1 MTADRH
7 LRDDL
12 LRSTAL
18 PAGDAA
24 WAPGGAPAPAEAAP
38 RRVLPLTDT
47 DEGYRRV
54 APFWMVLAV
63 MLGGAGLWY
72 LLITAALR
80 QFGVI

>member
-1 MTADRH
+1 MARLSSRT
-7 LRDDL
+7 
-12 LRSTAL
+12 SCTSSGPPPS
-18 PAGDAA
+18 PAAVHTNCRA
-24 WAPGGAPAPAEAAP
+24 
-38 RRVLPLTDT
+38 LPLTDT

-72 LLITAALR
+72 LLITAALG